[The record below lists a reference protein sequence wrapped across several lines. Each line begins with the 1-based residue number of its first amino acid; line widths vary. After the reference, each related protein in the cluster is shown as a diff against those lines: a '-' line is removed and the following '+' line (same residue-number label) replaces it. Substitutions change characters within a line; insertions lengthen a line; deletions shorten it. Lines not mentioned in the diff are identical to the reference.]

1 MKILISTTCIC
12 LILTNILSAQQI
24 IDGELNRASMG
35 YKGVY
40 VNVHVAAQDTYIED
54 PIIDWGDG
62 TQDTLFP
69 ILLRNDGDGNYVSNH
84 TGYHEYPDSGFYT
97 LTVENLGNWAPGIAN
112 IENSGEKEFILS
124 EVVYSKL
131 GYAHMNDAPQGLLSF
146 NWLEQ
151 DENGVVYHQI
161 VGSIDPFGSLDS
173 ISYEFVPATEEG
185 YSFPEATNEI
195 RCCIYWDKPIE
206 EGLYA
211 LAVKMNGWLNGEM
224 AESLTRYMTIQ
235 VTPDLVVSNSD
246 LFPLLNDLV
255 IFPNPSNSTLNLQFQ
270 FPQSTQGKLQ
280 IENLSVQTLHTEALD
295 LSPALQSWQVDVAD
309 WPSGVYVVRLQAGG
323 QQVVRKF
330 VKE

>member
-12 LILTNILSAQQI
+12 LILTNILGAQQI
-24 IDGELNRASMG
+24 IAGELNRASMG
-35 YKGVY
+35 YQSAT
-40 VNVHVAAQDTYIED
+40 VNVHIATLDTYIED
-54 PIIDWGDG
+54 RIIDWGDG
-62 TQDTLFP
+62 TKDTLNTL
-69 ILLRNDGDGNYVSNH
+69 LLRNDSDGNFVSNLGG
-84 TGYHEYPDSGFYT
+84 THEYPDTGFYT
-97 LTVENLGNWAPGIAN
+97 ISIENLGNWAPGISN
-112 IENSGEKEFILS
+112 IENSGEKEFVLS
-124 EVVYSKL
+124 EVVYAKSTSEAK
-131 GYAHMNDAPQGLLSF
+131 NDAPQCLLNF

-151 DENGVVYHQI
+151 DEDGIVYHEV
-161 VGSIDPFGSLDS
+161 VGSILPFGSLDS

-255 IFPNPSNSTLNLQFQ
+255 IFPNPTTSTLHLQLKHA
-270 FPQSTQGKLQ
+270 QSTQGKLL
-280 IENLSVQTLHTEALD
+280 IENLAGQTLHTEALN

-309 WPSGVYVVRLQAGG
+309 WPSGVYVVRLLAGSE
-323 QQVVRKF
+323 QVVRKF
-330 VKE
+330 VKK

>member
-12 LILTNILSAQQI
+12 LILTNVLSAQQI

-35 YKGVY
+35 FKGVY

-97 LTVENLGNWAPGIAN
+97 LTVDNIGNWAPGIAN

-124 EVVYSKL
+124 ELVYSKF
-131 GYAHMNDAPQGLLSF
+131 GEAHMNDAPHGLINF

-161 VGSIDPFGSLDS
+161 TASELPFGSLDS

-211 LAVKMNGWLNGEM
+211 LAVKINGWLNGEM

-235 VTPDLVVSNSD
+235 VTPDLVVSNRD
-246 LFPLLNDLV
+246 LFPQLNEL
-255 IFPNPSNSTLNLQFQ
+255 ILFPNPTASTL
-270 FPQSTQGKLQ
+270 
-280 IENLSVQTLHTEALD
+280 
-295 LSPALQSWQVDVAD
+295 
-309 WPSGVYVVRLQAGG
+309 
-323 QQVVRKF
+323 
-330 VKE
+330 